1 MSERDSKKL
10 RNEERN
16 NVTIVHTETNVKS
29 KTDAK
34 EREKMRK
41 KEIKKETRKGRGE
54 KLYKF

>member
-34 EREKMRK
+34 EREQATVCVCVFL
-41 KEIKKETRKGRGE
+41 IKVP
-54 KLYKF
+54 F